1 MPQRRTARGTV
12 QLLIS
17 QFCLFVSGYVITV
30 LLARGLGPEDYGLYG
45 LILSLLFWIEQL
57 SWMGL
62 PQATAKL
69 IAEDHR
75 QDRRVAPTAW
85 LLGAIL
91 FAVVFALFWGATPL
105 LTRLFQIP
113 EAGPL
118 FRLAALDIP
127 CFGLYHIYRGVSEGR
142 REFATLSLA
151 GGIYGVAKAVGVL
164 GLYAFGLSIE
174 GALIVNILGSLI
186 ALIVIASRTP
196 VPVRQWH
203 IPTVAPLLRLACPL
217 ALGVLIAS
225 ALYHLDLWS
234 LQVFLPGGQPPA
246 LGVYLAASQIAR
258 MPSLGVLAITLVLFS
273 SIAQALGRHDRAL
286 AQRYVQQGVRFL
298 MVVLFPA
305 AVLIAIEAEE
315 LMEFVYTNQYVSGGA
330 FLRVLIFGYSLFVF
344 LSTFLTVLQ
353 ASGAHYIG
361 LGIGGG
367 LVGLMLLLSWVLI
380 PRHGPLG
387 AAYAMTITMGIG
399 ILLTGFTLS
408 QRFGKVVR
416 PSVCLKV
423 LVATTCLG
431 ILAALISAPGALLPL
446 LHIGLLGIYLLI
458 LALLGELRREDLRP
472 FALWRMNS
480 SRAPSTQH

>member
-1 MPQRRTARGTV
+1 
-12 QLLIS
+12 
-17 QFCLFVSGYVITV
+17 
-30 LLARGLGPEDYGLYG
+30 
-45 LILSLLFWIEQL
+45 
-57 SWMGL
+57 
-62 PQATAKL
+62 
-69 IAEDHR
+69 
-75 QDRRVAPTAW
+75 
-85 LLGAIL
+85 
-91 FAVVFALFWGATPL
+91 
-105 LTRLFQIP
+105 
-113 EAGPL
+113 
-118 FRLAALDIP
+118 
-127 CFGLYHIYRGVSEGR
+127 
-142 REFATLSLA
+142 
-151 GGIYGVAKAVGVL
+151 
-164 GLYAFGLSIE
+164 
-174 GALIVNILGSLI
+174 
-186 ALIVIASRTP
+186 
-196 VPVRQWH
+196 
-203 IPTVAPLLRLACPL
+203 
-217 ALGVLIAS
+217 
-225 ALYHLDLWS
+225 
-234 LQVFLPGGQPPA
+234 
-246 LGVYLAASQIAR
+246 
-258 MPSLGVLAITLVLFS
+258 
-273 SIAQALGRHDRAL
+273 
-286 AQRYVQQGVRFL
+286 
-298 MVVLFPA
+298 
-305 AVLIAIEAEE
+305 
-315 LMEFVYTNQYVSGGA
+315 VSGGA